1 MPVDGRINTG
11 LLDTISQT
19 YESLDYDTN
28 FNSVLLDEMRSRGY
42 KFIIRKVS
50 TYINCFYQWE
60 DVSKKKYF

>member
-1 MPVDGRINTG
+1 MPVDGRMNTG

-42 KFIIRKVS
+42 KFIIRKVGHRLA
-50 TYINCFYQWE
+50 
-60 DVSKKKYF
+60 